1 MNKPAAKEPSMD
13 EILSSI
19 RQIIA
24 DDDTSSSAEKPKA
37 AEPGATAPEADIAA
51 LDEMSFDLPEEAE
64 SEDDGDAM
72 PLSSEQIV
80 ADEDDNE
87 DIAAEFDIP
96 DISDLEEAAATGS
109 DDDEDIAPVVA
120 DDITFDEVA
129 ELEAEPV
136 ADPDPVNVS
145 DAAPMPDADLSSDI
159 ADELLQPATEAA
171 VKSAFSKLGTMPV
184 GADGLTI
191 EAMLREMLKPMLKEW
206 LDENLPATVE
216 RLVEKEIERLSRG
229 R

>member
-24 DDDTSSSAEKPKA
+24 DDDTSSGPPKAEA
-37 AEPGATAPEADIAA
+37 AEPEAAAPEEEVS
-51 LDEMSFDLPEEAE
+51 LDEMSFDLPEETEAA
-64 SEDDGDAM
+64 DDGDALE
-72 PLSSEQIV
+72 LSSEQIV
-80 ADEDDNE
+80 SDED
-87 DIAAEFDIP
+87 AADDVTADFDMP
-96 DISDLEEAAATGS
+96 DLSDLEAAAAGGG
-109 DDDEDIAPVVA
+109 DDEEDEEAIEPVVT
-120 DDITFDEVA
+120 DDISFDEI
-129 ELEAEPV
+129 AEPE
-136 ADPDPVNVS
+136 PVNVA
-145 DAAPMPDADLSSDI
+145 DAAPMPDANLSSDI

-171 VKSAFSKLGTMPV
+171 VKSAFSKLGMMSI

>member
-24 DDDTSSSAEKPKA
+24 DDDTSGGAAKPKA
-37 AEPGATAPEADIAA
+37 AEPEAPAPEEDVAA
-51 LDEMSFDLPEEAE
+51 LDEMSFDLPEETEA
-64 SEDDGDAM
+64 EDDGDAM

-80 ADEDDNE
+80 ADEDE

-96 DISDLEEAAATGS
+96 DMSDLDEAAAGGS
-109 DDDEDIAPVVA
+109 DDEEIEPVVA
-120 DDITFDEVA
+120 DDIAFDEI
-129 ELEAEPV
+129 AEP
-136 ADPDPVNVS
+136 AIDPEPVNVS
-145 DAAPMPDADLSSDI
+145 DAAPMPDPNLSSDI

-171 VKSAFSKLGTMPV
+171 VKSAFSKLGMMSI
-184 GADGLTI
+184 GADGLTL